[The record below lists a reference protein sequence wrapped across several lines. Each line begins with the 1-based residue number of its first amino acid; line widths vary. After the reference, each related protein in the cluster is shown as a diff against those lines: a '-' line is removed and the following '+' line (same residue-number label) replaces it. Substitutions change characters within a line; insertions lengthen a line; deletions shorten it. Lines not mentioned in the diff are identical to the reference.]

1 MENDPIGAYYFTIG
15 AAIMSVA
22 LFALI
27 FCAEYAF
34 ARYKHTQINWRILLH
49 ETFRKPWVLCLLAA
63 WMTLL
68 VFASIGNSEASNDS
82 KSANMTFTQAAG
94 HNFGVTATVTS
105 DQTFAKGR
113 STLFSVAL
121 APNPAPAPQGIRT
134 TLTVMQDGAMKL
146 LPVVTA
152 NGAALS
158 QSPRWDYI
166 VTPTVDGHSIVAL
179 VVCAYR
185 AQVSLGCADWAIP
198 IYVRQW
204 LVPPGLINISN
215 WSALVAFITSALA
228 LLGAIS
234 QVLKRRIAP
243 ATVPDASVDGVHTIT
258 GRAT

>member
-15 AAIMSVA
+15 AVLMSLA

-27 FCAEYAF
+27 FCAEYVV
-34 ARYKHTQINWRILLH
+34 ARYKHAQINWRILLH

-68 VFASIGNSEASNDS
+68 VFAAVGNSEASNDS
-82 KSANMTFTQAAG
+82 KSVPMIFPQANGQTVMINAI
-94 HNFGVTATVTS
+94 VTS

-113 STLFSVAL
+113 STLLRVELGAGSAT
-121 APNPAPAPQGIRT
+121 PAGIHT
-134 TLTVMQDGAMKL
+134 TLTVKQDGAMKL
-146 LPVVTA
+146 LPIVTA
-152 NGAALS
+152 NGAQLS
-158 QSPRWDYI
+158 RIPRWDYI
-166 VTPTVDGHSIVAL
+166 ATPTADGHSVIAL
-179 VVCAYR
+179 VVCAYSGK
-185 AQVSLGCADWAIP
+185 ASLGCADGAIP

-228 LLGAIS
+228 LLGAFA
-234 QVLKRRIAP
+234 QVLKKRSAP
-243 ATVPDASVDGVHTIT
+243 ATVPDASADGAHAVT